1 MEHRE
6 SDEDLVDKFEFVTEE
21 DEANWTISVPR
32 VKQDGN
38 KEWSRNINLRD
49 DLDFDQPTDSRI
61 EEDMEAVNF
70 FRFILL
76 TQCGTISWTRPNYTP
91 SRREGLWDDQSGNA
105 LTLDEFKAGVALT
118 LNMGVMNKPSLRL

>member
-6 SDEDLVDKFEFVTEE
+6 SDEDLVDKFKFVREE

-32 VKQDGN
+32 VKPDGN
-38 KEWSRNINLRD
+38 NDWSRNINLRD
-49 DLDFDQPTDSRI
+49 DLDFDQPTVSRIEI

-70 FRFILL
+70 FSFILL

-91 SRREGLWDDQSGNA
+91 IAEERACGMISL
-105 LTLDEFKAGVALT
+105 
-118 LNMGVMNKPSLRL
+118 VML

>member
-1 MEHRE
+1 MKQTGQFLC
-6 SDEDLVDKFEFVTEE
+6 LVSSKTE
-21 DEANWTISVPR
+21 T
-32 VKQDGN
+32 

-49 DLDFDQPTDSRI
+49 DLDFDQLTDSRIEI

-70 FRFILL
+70 FSFILL
-76 TQCGTISWTRPNYTP
+76 IQCGTISWTRPNYTP